1 MLLGIN
7 LESPGEEEMDA
18 APPPQTRKSPKS
30 KSKTQETKTKEEK
43 MEEDISSEKKA
54 VSYFTYS

>member
-1 MLLGIN
+1 M
-7 LESPGEEEMDA
+7 ESPGEEEMDA
-18 APPPQTRKSPKS
+18 APPPIRKDPKS

-54 VSYFTYS
+54 VSYFTRS